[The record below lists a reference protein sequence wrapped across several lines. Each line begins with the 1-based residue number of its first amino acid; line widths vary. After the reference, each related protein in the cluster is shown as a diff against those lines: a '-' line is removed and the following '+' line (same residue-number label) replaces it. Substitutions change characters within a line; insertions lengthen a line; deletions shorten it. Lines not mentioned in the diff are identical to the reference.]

1 MDYKYY
7 QDLLPYLEGYTVQGL
22 FAGSRSIQDIVTVQT
37 GNKGRIFFFDQEP
50 MFSDLDRELWDH
62 VFQEPTIFANS
73 ELNSN
78 DKQYLEQNY
87 PNFID
92 WYFFSNALLSL
103 EWFDSQRD
111 FYAGW
116 NDYLHT
122 VLDCNLITGSRQY
135 RVYLMYLMYKRGFQ
149 RQSHVSFNG
158 EHNWIDDLN
167 NYDEFNLLNAPEH
180 FLKRIPTEKISYDD
194 WGKQNKRYNTLMQSR
209 LPLEHYSQVNY
220 ITVTET
226 LCVENKQH
234 LSEKAFK
241 PIAAGKPFLLAAGV
255 NNLEYLRSYGFETF
269 SDCWDESYD
278 SINDPKQRLDTMFQ
292 LMEYN
297 LNMSVHYMEEY
308 KEGSVEWQQELD
320 LIPQKLNRLRHAHS
334 IAQRN
339 REYFWSSKFKDRV
352 FGEALDNL
360 EKAKAVL
367 ASKNI

>member
-50 MFSDLDRELWDH
+50 MFSELDRELWDH

-73 ELNSN
+73 ELNSK
-78 DKQYLEQNY
+78 DKQYLEKNY

-103 EWFDSQRD
+103 EWFDAQKN

-116 NDYLHT
+116 NDYKQT

-158 EHNWIDDLN
+158 EYNWEQDLKH
-167 NYDEFNLLNAPEH
+167 YDQFNLLQEPEH
-180 FLKRIPTEKISYDD
+180 FLKRIPKEKVSYDD
-194 WGKQNKRYNTLMQSR
+194 WGKQNKLYNTLMQSR
-209 LPLEHYSQVNY
+209 LPLEHYSEVNY
-220 ITVTET
+220 VTVSET
-226 LCVENKQH
+226 LCVENKKH

-241 PIAAGKPFLLAAGV
+241 PIAAGKPFLLAAGYH
-255 NNLEYLRSYGFETF
+255 NLAYLRSYGFETF

-278 SINDPKQRLDTMFQ
+278 SIKDPKARLDAMFR
-292 LMEYN
+292 LIEYN
-297 LNMSVHYMEEY
+297 LNLGVHYMEGYE
-308 KEGSVEWQQELD
+308 EGSRGWQQEID
-320 LIPQKLNRLRHAHS
+320 LVPQKIERLKHAHS